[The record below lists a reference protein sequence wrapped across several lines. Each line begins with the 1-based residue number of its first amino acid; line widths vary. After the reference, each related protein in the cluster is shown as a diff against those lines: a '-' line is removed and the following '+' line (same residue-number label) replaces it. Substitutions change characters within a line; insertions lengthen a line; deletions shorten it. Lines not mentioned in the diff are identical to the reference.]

1 MSDIYQP
8 RKKPKTHL
16 AQVLYAA
23 RDVDLSILEAERTSA
38 TAMKSIL
45 LTVAACEHS
54 DASKSGLRVK
64 QATACRMV
72 GLERK
77 AYERNLNCLI
87 EAGLLVRTRQMDDVS
102 VIRVQVDVLEDT
114 VNLQHHQAWM
124 QSLVP
129 QEEVQETI
137 AERIQRLS
145 GTSGT
150 VSDAVTDAITD
161 ASSDASTGG
170 NTDAYSDASPD
181 GDADARTDTHSLVE
195 TRSVPLS
202 ACSEPHP
209 FWSPEGSEWKCQ
221 ECC

>member
-1 MSDIYQP
+1 MSDIYKP
-8 RKKPKTHL
+8 RTKPKTHL
-16 AQVLYAA
+16 ARVLYAA
-23 RDVDLSILEAERTSA
+23 RDVDLAILEAERVSA

-54 DASKSGLRVK
+54 DAAKSGLRVK

-87 EAGLLVRTRQMDDVS
+87 EAGLLVKTRQMDDVS
-102 VIRVQVDVLEDT
+102 VIRVQLDVLEET
-114 VNLQHHQAWM
+114 VNLQHHQAWLE
-124 QSLVP
+124 SLVP
-129 QEEVQETI
+129 QGEVQETI

-161 ASSDASTGG
+161 ASPDASTGG
-170 NTDAYSDASPD
+170 NTDAYSDGSTDVEPD
-181 GDADARTDTHSLVE
+181 TRTDTPILVE

-202 ACSEPHP
+202 DCMDPHP
-209 FWSPEGSEWKCQ
+209 FLTSDGQDWRCQ